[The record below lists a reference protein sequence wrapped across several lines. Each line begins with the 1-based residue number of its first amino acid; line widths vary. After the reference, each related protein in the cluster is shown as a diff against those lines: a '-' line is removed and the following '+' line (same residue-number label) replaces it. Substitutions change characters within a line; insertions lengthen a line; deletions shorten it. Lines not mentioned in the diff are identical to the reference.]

1 MFRRTAIAFA
11 MMLALLGCGR
21 KATLED
27 CQMVVDRN
35 VEVEMKR
42 QKVTDSAQI
51 DKRKTEIRKELEPLV
66 KECVGKRVTDSM
78 MKCVKNAD
86 TSAAIDEC
94 MR

>member
-1 MFRRTAIAFA
+1 MCWRTAIASV
-11 MMLALLGCGR
+11 LLLPLLGCGR

-42 QKVTDSAQI
+42 QKVTDVAQI
-51 DKRKTEIRKELEPLV
+51 EKRQSEIRKELEPLV

-78 MKCVKNAD
+78 MECVKKAD